1 MQGRIAGGDKKMAS
15 IDVAKYSSS
24 GQAKAM
30 LRHDDSKM
38 REQANFHTNDQ
49 IDKSKSH
56 LNVNLTGRSYEE
68 AKRYYDDMVFIARS
82 KAKRKARADQ
92 VTLVSYETPCPEW
105 MTSREDKIAF
115 QQRVLDIQ
123 CEMFG
128 RENLVSSHIHFDEV
142 HDYYDPKEGR
152 MRTSL
157 VHAHTTFVPVDKDGC
172 LRAKNITSRVN
183 IVRMNN
189 AVNEM
194 CVKEFGKPFNNG
206 KGKRGKSVE
215 ALKSDT
221 RLAEM
226 KAEEERL
233 KIEREKNEATKRALN
248 DREARLI
255 ARERALDDR
264 EDDLRR
270 QAKDLSSKEQNVR
283 ESAHMTSET
292 LSEARKN
299 LETIQTMLTD
309 AKAVKTESEA
319 FWEKKYK
326 RAANFMAKKKLSEST
341 TMLTSF
347 ETLEKFQHH
356 KSEPTS
362 ANDIQMR
369 TNRLAQDTEEIE
381 RKFNRRLPRGFDGLD
396 F

>member
-1 MQGRIAGGDKKMAS
+1 MAS
-15 IDVAKYSSS
+15 IDVKKFSSS
-24 GQAKAM
+24 GEAKAM

-38 REQANFHTNDQ
+38 REQANFHTNEQ
-49 IDKSKSH
+49 IDKSKSY

-82 KAKRKARADQ
+82 KSKRKARADQ

-115 QQRVLDIQ
+115 QKRVLDIQ

-142 HDYYDPKEGR
+142 HDYYDPKEDR

-172 LRAKNITSRVN
+172 LRAKNITSRAN

-206 KGKRGKSVE
+206 KGKRGRSVE
-215 ALKSDT
+215 ELKSDT

-283 ESAHMTSET
+283 KMACTASET
-292 LSEARKN
+292 LSMAENAYHEAETYKKSNAWQDETEAMTEFMKTLRFRNETTAYDAYRKKHQKPISPEEAR
-299 LETIQTMLTD
+299 Q
-309 AKAVKTESEA
+309 
-319 FWEKKYK
+319 
-326 RAANFMAKKKLSEST
+326 RAASRIDKAREMQSRHVTFKT
-341 TMLTSF
+341 
-347 ETLEKFQHH
+347 
-356 KSEPTS
+356 
-362 ANDIQMR
+362 D
-369 TNRLAQDTEEIE
+369 
-381 RKFNRRLPRGFDGLD
+381 DGYQ
-396 F
+396 FGQ